1 MASPAAGGSG
11 ETSIQMLPDAAAS
24 SSGDKSRCR
33 ASAAAKSE
41 ETLNHFVRFLAFG
54 EWAGNAFG
62 TLAFLWATVVLL
74 GGFSMA
80 LDPTDF
86 WYATAMIFI
95 EAFRMFNHNYRLDD
109 DSLFTTTRALR
120 WISAPFVRMPMRRN
134 EWNEV
139 MAIMGLS
146 ICIFNF
152 LFAQWPLG
160 DAAGMAMAALIIFT
174 SKLPFPGELQLIG
187 RRRWYLQLLLWA
199 ILNALLAIAAL
210 DLYVLVNHMVTQPR
224 TKMGKVLARP
234 DVYDVV
240 NWCGSELAAMP
251 PNVIAV
257 MLLNLRPARIANIT
271 NRRSG
276 RKLLIGAKVVLSLW
290 LVGDVA
296 SPTVQP
302 FSEYYYFL
310 GRSFTILVL
319 SLSSLQTP
327 TDSSIGRWTDIA
339 LHICFLG
346 ELLTTLSNINS
357 LLIFIPVLV
366 VLFTGNLQIPAAVT
380 RVVLSSLRLHRLA
393 HHVYPKDSNPN
404 LVPSIVVF
412 YVLTLCQG
420 TFYNVACI
428 LEIFSFF
435 VRRSLARHSGF
446 RGQWGVRA
454 VDLYY
459 QCVYTT
465 CMETG
470 VLAPGN
476 MISLASFAIKSL
488 SSSSHELQ
496 LAGVRVLDSLL
507 QRRDYRKELISQV
520 TKSSKAVSILTSM
533 LGWKDVQDKHTRLFA
548 ARIIFELAG
557 SLKIAVVPGML
568 SLVSSL
574 LDADK
579 QAKQGSLC
587 QLSHGSGNDGMNMG
601 DSPSSGR
608 SSSAHSSGGNE
619 IRGDTRNEPNIQ
631 IVQDCLSQ
639 AVRDNEEN
647 ILGNQL
653 PEQESSGQP
662 DHGNGGNAG
671 NRPIRYQLM
680 FTREDNAGWR
690 YWLHL
695 KQRWRLIKEKWSIP
709 KELPVT
715 HQDSFPVLGMLI
727 LERLAYDLD
736 NCAEIGRA
744 TDLISNI
751 IAFISY
757 DTITSNSDDEQQK
770 TMACL
775 SLNLVRRLANT
786 GEKIG
791 SKLRRG
797 LWENPLLL
805 RKFAGTLE
813 NSHSGPEIWEPA
825 MDIIA
830 KLAWDEEARQEI
842 GSSQVII
849 GKLIHAFLGRGEH
862 TNMYHDQPL
871 RMVAG
876 EALANLAIGSAAN
889 CKAIL
894 KEQGYDI
901 IKDLKKLLY
910 NIDYQYIAASL
921 LQNLCTHCIDELQR
935 PSSREQLSSA
945 LPMVM
950 GTIISTEGKQ
960 LEVLIGL
967 ASQMCNI
974 IPQLPNVLGMQSQVG
989 VTEFVHKMMCTL
1001 HENMIPSPEYPR
1013 MRRVTLEMA
1022 ISIMEECPCYATIF
1036 REKGMVFMLSKIEM
1050 TTQSKVEKYRVFFGN
1065 IGVVLETGV
1074 PLPVLASKAKGLI
1087 GSL

>member
-1 MASPAAGGSG
+1 
-11 ETSIQMLPDAAAS
+11 
-24 SSGDKSRCR
+24 
-33 ASAAAKSE
+33 
-41 ETLNHFVRFLAFG
+41 
-54 EWAGNAFG
+54 
-62 TLAFLWATVVLL
+62 
-74 GGFSMA
+74 
-80 LDPTDF
+80 
-86 WYATAMIFI
+86 
-95 EAFRMFNHNYRLDD
+95 
-109 DSLFTTTRALR
+109 
-120 WISAPFVRMPMRRN
+120 
-134 EWNEV
+134 
-139 MAIMGLS
+139 MGR
-146 ICIFNF
+146 
-152 LFAQWPLG
+152 P
-160 DAAGMAMAALIIFT
+160 
-174 SKLPFPGELQLIG
+174 
-187 RRRWYLQLLLWA
+187 RWYLRLMLWA
-199 ILNALLAIAAL
+199 ILGALLVIAAI
-210 DLYVLVNHMVTQPR
+210 DSYGMISPIVTRSQTKIGTVLGIN
-224 TKMGKVLARP
+224 LEDA
-234 DVYDVV
+234 V
-240 NWCGSELAAMP
+240 NWFGCELAGIP
-251 PNVIAV
+251 LQVVAV
-257 MLLNLRPARIANIT
+257 LLLNLRPARIANLA
-271 NRRSG
+271 NSSSG
-276 RKLLIGAKVVLSLW
+276 RKVLLLAKVILALW
-290 LVGDVA
+290 LA
-296 SPTVQP
+296 SDMALAGKRTTSTTMSY
-302 FSEYYYFL
+302 FSYMVNSLTIFL
-310 GRSFTILVL
+310 L
-319 SLSSLQTP
+319 SVSSLQT
-327 TDSSIGRWTDIA
+327 TADSHYGRWVDIV
-339 LHICFLG
+339 LHVCYLG
-346 ELLTTLSNINS
+346 DILTTFSRMNS
-357 LLIFIPVLV
+357 VKTFVAMIL
-366 VLFTGNLQIPAAVT
+366 VLFMGNLQMPAAVAQ
-380 RVVLSSLRLHRLA
+380 VVLSSLRLHSLA
-393 HHVYPKDSNPN
+393 HHVYLKENKN

-412 YVLTLCQG
+412 YVLELCQG

-459 QCVYTT
+459 QRVYTT

-507 QRRDYRKELISQV
+507 QRRDYSKELISQV

-548 ARIIFELAG
+548 ARIIAELAG
-557 SLKIAVVPGML
+557 SLRIAVVPGML

-587 QLSHGSGNDGMNMG
+587 LLSYGSGNNNGMNMG

-608 SSSAHSSGGNE
+608 NSSAHSSGGNE
-619 IRGDTRNEPNIQ
+619 IGDDTKNEPSIQ

-662 DHGNGGNAG
+662 DHGNGGHAG
-671 NRPIRYQLM
+671 NRPMRYQLM
-680 FTREDNAGWR
+680 FTREGNAGWR

-695 KQRWRLIKEKWSIP
+695 KQRWRPIKEKWSIP

-757 DTITSNSDDEQQK
+757 RTITSNSDDEQQK

-791 SKLRRG
+791 SKLRQE
-797 LWENPLLL
+797 LWDNPLLL

-813 NSHSGPEIWEPA
+813 DSHSGPEILEPA

-842 GSSQVII
+842 GGSQVII
-849 GKLIHAFLGRGEH
+849 GKLVHAFLGREH
-862 TNMYHDQPL
+862 TNMYHDQPV

-876 EALANLAIGSAAN
+876 EALANLAIGSTVN
-889 CKAIL
+889 CRAIL
-894 KEQGYDI
+894 KEQRYDI
-901 IKDLKKLLY
+901 IKELKNMLY

-921 LQNLCTHCIDELQR
+921 LQNLCAHCIDELQR

-945 LPMVM
+945 FPMVI

-974 IPQLPNVLGMQSQVG
+974 IPELPNVLGMQSQVD
-989 VTEFVHKMMCTL
+989 VTAFVHKMVRTL

-1022 ISIMEECPCYATIF
+1022 ISILEECPCYATIF
-1036 REKGMVFMLSKIEM
+1036 REKGMIYMLSKIEM

-1065 IGVVLETGV
+1065 VGVVLETDV
-1074 PLPVLASKAKGLI
+1074 PLPVLVSKAKGLI